1 MKEQAKEKSRAY
13 FNVHRKS
20 KLAHIGYWRHD
31 YKFAL
36 AEIEKLHPAR
46 LIDIG
51 CGPGAFLSTVEA
63 RFPEIQL
70 NALDLSEEMIR
81 ETRSRLANNAIVTIG
96 DAEQMPLEG
105 EQFQVVT
112 CNMSIHH
119 YPHPQDAVN
128 EMYRI
133 LTPGGTLLL
142 NDMDCAA
149 PVRLLANWV
158 FPRLPGGDVKMYTR
172 MEITEMIRKAGFERW
187 YYRKIS
193 PFSFQCIARKT

>member
-1 MKEQAKEKSRAY
+1 
-13 FNVHRKS
+13 
-20 KLAHIGYWRHD
+20 
-31 YKFAL
+31 
-36 AEIEKLHPAR
+36 
-46 LIDIG
+46 
-51 CGPGAFLSTVEA
+51 
-63 RFPEIQL
+63 
-70 NALDLSEEMIR
+70 MIR
-81 ETRSRLANNAIVTIG
+81 ETGARLADTAIATVG
-96 DAEQMPLEG
+96 DAEQMPLDS

-119 YPHPQDAVN
+119 YPHPQSALN

-149 PVRLLANWV
+149 PVRLLANLL

-172 MEITEMIRKAGFERW
+172 GEITGMICSAGFERW

-193 PFSFQCIARKT
+193 PFTFQCIARKT